1 MAISRITTYSITDG
15 TITNADVSTTAAI
28 AGTKLGGSTF
38 PFYKANGVADNITLV
53 TNNTALPFYKADGS
67 ADNIGVT

>member
-15 TITNADVSTTAAI
+15 TITNADVSATAAI

-38 PFYKANGVADNITLV
+38 PFYKANGVADNITLIN
-53 TNNTALPFYKADGS
+53 NNTELPFYKADGS

>member
-1 MAISRITTYSITDG
+1 MAISRITTYSIADG
-15 TITNADVSTTAAI
+15 TITNADVSTTAGI

-53 TNNTALPFYKADGS
+53 TNNTELPFYKANGTQ
-67 ADNIGVT
+67 DNIGVI

>member
-1 MAISRITTYSITDG
+1 MAISRQTTYSITDG
-15 TITNADVSTTAAI
+15 TITNADVSATAAI

>member
-1 MAISRITTYSITDG
+1 MAISRITTQGIADG

-53 TNNTALPFYKADGS
+53 TNNTALPFYKADGTQ
-67 ADNIGVT
+67 DNKGVT

>member
-1 MAISRITTYSITDG
+1 MAISRITTQGIADG
-15 TITNADVSTTAAI
+15 TITNADVSTTAGI

>member
-1 MAISRITTYSITDG
+1 MAISRITTQGIADG

-38 PFYKANGVADNITLV
+38 PFYKANGVADNITLT
-53 TNNTALPFYKADGS
+53 TNNTALPFYKADGTQ
-67 ADNIGVT
+67 DNIGVT

>member
-15 TITNADVSTTAAI
+15 TITNADVSATAAI

-38 PFYKANGVADNITLV
+38 PFYKANGVADNITLT
-53 TNNTALPFYKADGS
+53 TNNTELPFYKANGTQ
-67 ADNIGVT
+67 DNIGVI

>member
-15 TITNADVSTTAAI
+15 TITNADVSATAGI
-28 AGTKLGGSTF
+28 ASTKLGGSTF

-53 TNNTALPFYKADGS
+53 TNNTELPFYKADGN
-67 ADNIGVT
+67 ADNIGVI

>member
-15 TITNADVSTTAAI
+15 TITNADVSATAAI
-28 AGTKLGGSTF
+28 AGTKLTGTAV

-53 TNNTALPFYKADGS
+53 TNNTELPFFKADGS

>member
-38 PFYKANGVADNITLV
+38 PFYKANGVVDNITLV
-53 TNNTALPFYKADGS
+53 TNNTALPFYKADGTQ
-67 ADNIGVT
+67 DNIGVT

>member
-15 TITNADVSTTAAI
+15 TITNADVSATAAI

-38 PFYKANGVADNITLV
+38 PFYKANGVADNITLT
-53 TNNTALPFYKADGS
+53 TNNTELPFYKADGTQ
-67 ADNIGVT
+67 DNIGVT

>member
-15 TITNADVSTTAAI
+15 TITNADVSATAAI

-38 PFYKANGVADNITLV
+38 PFYKANGVADNITLT
-53 TNNTALPFYKADGS
+53 TNNTELPFYKADGN
-67 ADNIGVT
+67 ADNIGVI

>member
-1 MAISRITTYSITDG
+1 MAISRITTQGIADG

-67 ADNIGVT
+67 ADNIGVI

>member
-15 TITNADVSTTAAI
+15 TITNADVSTTAGI

-53 TNNTALPFYKADGS
+53 TNNTEFPFYKADGN

>member
-15 TITNADVSTTAAI
+15 TITNADVSATAAI

-38 PFYKANGVADNITLV
+38 PFYKANGVADNITLI
-53 TNNTALPFYKADGS
+53 TNNTELPFYKADGS

>member
-15 TITNADVSTTAAI
+15 TITNADVSATAAI
-28 AGTKLGGSTF
+28 AGTKLTGTAV

-53 TNNTALPFYKADGS
+53 TNNTEFPFYKADGN
-67 ADNIGVT
+67 ADNIGVI

>member
-1 MAISRITTYSITDG
+1 MAISRITTQGIADG
-15 TITNADVSTTAAI
+15 TITNADVSTTAGI

-53 TNNTALPFYKADGS
+53 TNNTALPFYKADGTQ
-67 ADNIGVT
+67 DNIGVT

>member
-1 MAISRITTYSITDG
+1 MAISRITTQGIADG

-38 PFYKANGVADNITLV
+38 PFYKANGVADNITLI
-53 TNNTALPFYKADGS
+53 TNNTELPFFKADGS